1 MLFTGYPTF
10 ETLHLS
16 PFCLVILGEHIS
28 CYNGPASIA
37 TVSTVKIFLFVF
49 PS

>member
-1 MLFTGYPTF
+1 MTITRYPLF

-16 PFCLVILGEHIS
+16 PICLVILGEHIS
-28 CYNGPASIA
+28 CYNGPASIG